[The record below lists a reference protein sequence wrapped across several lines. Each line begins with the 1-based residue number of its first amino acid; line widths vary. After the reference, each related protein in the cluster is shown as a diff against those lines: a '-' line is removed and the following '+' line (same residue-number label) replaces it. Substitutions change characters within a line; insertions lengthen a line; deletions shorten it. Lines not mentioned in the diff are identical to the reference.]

1 MVVPMSPQIPTPWR
15 PLGAVA
21 TGLVTLALLGAG
33 PGCGRPRPRPDR
45 GANRVDPRQH
55 ASSAVARRAALHLS
69 DSEVRK
75 RLGGY
80 RFQAQHR
87 IASTVDGK
95 PDRAWS
101 EDYLLL
107 CRKNGDC
114 HGRLQNSR
122 EYGVEFVRL
131 GEQTYF
137 RHRYQPY
144 LRFHEEP
151 DQAEHRIQRIWGI
164 GAAVVDL
171 VGRFVDLAPI
181 GKGQV
186 AGRAVVR
193 YQLKRRARPRKAAE
207 QGRRAWRASMTVK
220 KVSGEVALDAATGV
234 PLSLKIDYAVT
245 APRKG
250 HTVGI
255 SGSLQGQI
263 TAVGSPGAVTA
274 PTQFTQAKSRRREVL
289 DERHLLHDWRLNPGW
304 FRGGGPYAARRRGRE
319 RAHPHTAPRR
329 VAPGPRPPAARPA
342 ARRPAARPAVR
353 PPARPAA
360 PRPMARAMTP

>member
-1 MVVPMSPQIPTPWR
+1 M
-15 PLGAVA
+15 
-21 TGLVTLALLGAG
+21 
-33 PGCGRPRPRPDR
+33 
-45 GANRVDPRQH
+45 DPRQH
-55 ASSAVARRAALHLS
+55 ASSAEARRAALHLS
-69 DSEVRK
+69 DREVRE
-75 RLGGY
+75 RLGGH

-95 PDRAWS
+95 PDRAWT
-101 EDYLLL
+101 EDYLLV

-144 LRFHEEP
+144 LRFREEP
-151 DQAEHRIQRIWGI
+151 DQAERRIQRIWGI
-164 GAAVVDL
+164 NAAVVDL
-171 VGRFVDLAPI
+171 VARFVDLAPI

-193 YQLKRRARPRKAAE
+193 YQLRRRPRPRQAAE
-207 QGRRAWRASMTVK
+207 QGRRAWRASMTLNK
-220 KVSGEVALDAATGV
+220 LSGEVALDAATGV
-234 PLSLKIDYAVT
+234 PLSVRIDYAVT

-255 SGSLQGQI
+255 SGSLKGQI
-263 TAVGSPGAVTA
+263 TAVGAAGAVTA
-274 PTQFTQAKSRRREVL
+274 PTRFTQATSRRREVL

-319 RAHPHTAPRR
+319 PSPRG
-329 VAPGPRPPAARPA
+329 VAPGPRPPAARAPAARAPAARPPAARAPA
-342 ARRPAARPAVR
+342 ARRVP
-353 PPARPAA
+353 RPAA
-360 PRPMARAMTP
+360 PRPRARAMTP